1 MKSSVEKLREYLS
14 SFYDAGEWPALL
26 KQGAEWSERRP
37 LEGLRILDATPIYR
51 NTLTKYT
58 ALLTAG
64 AHVCVPQFPM
74 MPFDKNICGM
84 LPDFGIG
91 LAQKG
96 EDNFDIILDCAGMC
110 SHLHPSLGVA
120 ELTRT
125 GAYRYER
132 PSVPVYMADAGCIKK
147 IETVLGTGESF
158 FRALSRAGYKDF
170 EGKRLTVIGYGKVG
184 RGIVLFA
191 RRFGMRVLV
200 ADVEDKSNEL
210 PSGTEFLHL
219 GERAS
224 QEENEQIT
232 RAICSSWCAVTATGH
247 FHALRN
253 RLDAAAV
260 CHSAA
265 ILANMGVD
273 DEWGPDYPAERVLNG
288 KHPFNFTLE
297 EPTALR
303 YIETTMALHNAG
315 ALELLTAD
323 LPYRMITPTPD
334 VENRLLAEVRA
345 HGRLAEDLHLIE

>member
-1 MKSSVEKLREYLS
+1 MKSSVEKLRSYLS
-14 SFYDAGEWPALL
+14 SFYDDDEWPALL
-26 KQGAEWSERRP
+26 KQVAEWCEIRP
-37 LEGLRILDATPIYR
+37 LEGLRILDTTPIYR

-58 ALLTAG
+58 SLLAAG
-64 AHVCVPQFPM
+64 AHVWVPQTPK
-74 MPFDKNICGM
+74 MPFDKNICGI
-84 LPDFGIG
+84 LPNFGIG
-91 LAQKG
+91 FAQKG
-96 EDNFDIILDCAGMC
+96 DDHFDIILDCAGMC
-110 SHLHPSLGVA
+110 SHLHPLLGVA

-158 FRALSRAGYKDF
+158 FRALAQAGYENF

-191 RRFGMRVLV
+191 RRYGMRVLV

-210 PSGTEFLHL
+210 PPGTEFLHL
-219 GERAS
+219 GEKATA
-224 QEENEQIT
+224 EENEQIT
-232 RAICSSWCAVTATGH
+232 RAVCSSWCVVTATGH

-253 RLDAAAV
+253 RLDATSV
-260 CHSAA
+260 CRSAA

-273 DEWGPDYPAERVLNG
+273 DEWGPDYPAERVLNA

-323 LPYRMITPTPD
+323 LPHRMLTPTPD
-334 VENRLLAEVRA
+334 VENRLLAEVRT
-345 HGRLAEDLHLIE
+345 HGRLAEDLKLLE